1 MFSDSAELLFL
12 SERFSQIEDGEL
24 RVENIKRRIDLMW
37 KFVKPKPSSTPVKVV
52 SAPDEYRWLATPSEK
67 MQEELEPIPEP
78 EEKPFSFYRKA
89 DAGSDLVEQLRQKEI
104 MRAELAATVSK
115 TMKKYK

>member
-1 MFSDSAELLFL
+1 MQPMSDSAELLML
-12 SERFSQIEDGEL
+12 SSIFADLEDGET
-24 RVENIKRRIDLMW
+24 RTENIKRRIDIMQ
-37 KFVKPKPSSTPVKVV
+37 KFIKPSPTAAKVV
-52 SAPDEYRWLATPSEK
+52 STPSEK

-89 DAGSDLVEQLRQKEI
+89 DAGSDLVEQLRQKEA

-115 TMKKYK
+115 TMTKYK

>member
-1 MFSDSAELLFL
+1 
-12 SERFSQIEDGEL
+12 
-24 RVENIKRRIDLMW
+24 MW
-37 KFVKPKPSSTPVKVV
+37 KFVKPTPTPAKVV
-52 SAPDEYRWLATPSEK
+52 STPSEK

-89 DAGSDLVEQLRQKEI
+89 DAGSDLVEQLRQKEA
-104 MRAELAATVSK
+104 MRAELASTVSK

>member
-1 MFSDSAELLFL
+1 MSDSAELLML
-12 SERFSQIEDGEL
+12 SSIFADLEDGET
-24 RVENIKRRIDLMW
+24 RTENIKRRIDIMQ
-37 KFVKPKPSSTPVKVV
+37 KFIKPSPTPAKVV
-52 SAPDEYRWLATPSEK
+52 STPSEK

>member
-24 RVENIKRRIDLMW
+24 RTENIKRRIDLMW
-37 KFVKPKPSSTPVKVV
+37 KFVKPTPTPAKVV
-52 SAPDEYRWLATPSEK
+52 TVPEK
-67 MQEELEPIPEP
+67 IQKELEPIPEP

-89 DAGSDLVEQLRQKEI
+89 DAGSDLVEQLRQKEA

-115 TMKKYK
+115 TMTKYK

>member
-1 MFSDSAELLFL
+1 MSDSAELLML
-12 SERFSQIEDGEL
+12 SSIFADLEDGET
-24 RVENIKRRIDLMW
+24 RTENIKRRIDIMQ
-37 KFVKPKPSSTPVKVV
+37 KFIKPSPTPAKVV
-52 SAPDEYRWLATPSEK
+52 STPSEK

-78 EEKPFSFYRKA
+78 EEKRFSFYRKA
-89 DAGSDLVEQLRQKEI
+89 DAGSDLVEQLRQKEA

>member
-1 MFSDSAELLFL
+1 MQPMSDSAELLML
-12 SERFSQIEDGEL
+12 SSIFADLEDGET
-24 RVENIKRRIDLMW
+24 RTENIKRRIDIMQ
-37 KFVKPKPSSTPVKVV
+37 KFIKPSPTPAKVV
-52 SAPDEYRWLATPSEK
+52 STPSEK